1 MAASGVR
8 GRGGSAAARRSGL
21 RSAEASFRP
30 CARMLR
36 LLGDQL
42 IRDPRIAV
50 FELLKNAY
58 DADAAEAT
66 VTLRRIEDEG
76 EASIVVEDD
85 GSGMTF
91 ETVTGAWL
99 EPGTDHRERQRSEGR
114 RSPIHGRL
122 PMGEKG
128 VGRFAVHKLGR
139 EAELVTR
146 AAGAAEVAVAIDWD
160 ELERKGYLSDAALR
174 VAEREPRVFTEDAT
188 GTRITVR
195 RLREPWTRRAARALG
210 RSVTAMTSPFA
221 EAASFRPRL
230 VLDPDPGWLGGLL
243 DPGQALESA
252 LFHAKATVDPGAWTM
267 SYEYRFAPPR
277 RGRRLRPRKV
287 ARADVPLGPS
297 EASGRGR
304 RYLEGLE
311 EAAAEARALDGGA
324 GIGGF
329 AMELHIFDLD
339 REARELFL
347 SDYRGVTGF
356 LDLNGGIRV
365 YRDGIRV
372 YDYGEPGNDWLGL
385 DAGRVNAPAQRIGN
399 RLVVGAVHLDSAA
412 SRGLV
417 EKTNREGFVE
427 SPSCR
432 VFRSAVQAAVQHVV
446 SERNRDKET
455 LRRFAGKRR
464 DAADPVAGALRG
476 LRDRVRGRGLLDE
489 IGPYI
494 DRAERE
500 FEGFRETLLVSAS
513 AGLTMTV
520 AVHEVEKGVAEL
532 NRALDRGARRERL
545 AELAGRLSEVV
556 GAVGFIARR
565 SDRTEEGASDLVSA
579 ALRTIEYRFSHHGVR
594 VRNGFVG
601 GNDFRV
607 QVKRRLVVG
616 ALLNLFDN
624 AVYWLGA
631 RDPAARRLY
640 AGPARGLD
648 GPGILVADNGPGFI
662 DPPDFLV
669 QPFATRK
676 KDGTGL
682 GLYVANE
689 VMRAHGGRLVFPA
702 PGDADL
708 PRGFSGAAVALVFGE
723 G

>member
-30 CARMLR
+30 RARMLR

-91 ETVTGAWL
+91 ETVTGVWL

-252 LFHAKATVDPGAWTM
+252 LFRAKATVDPGAWTM

-427 SPSCR
+427 SPSYG

-500 FEGFRETLLVSAS
+500 FEGFRETLLVSAG

-520 AVHEVEKGVAEL
+520 AVHEVEKGGGGAQPGARPGRPQGAPGRTGGAPVGGGRRDGVH
-532 NRALDRGARRERL
+532 RAPLRPDRGERL
-545 AELAGRLSEVV
+545 
-556 GAVGFIARR
+556 R
-565 SDRTEEGASDLVSA
+565 S
-579 ALRTIEYRFSHHGVR
+579 R
-594 VRNGFVG
+594 VR
-601 GNDFRV
+601 R
-607 QVKRRLVVG
+607 
-616 ALLNLFDN
+616 
-624 AVYWLGA
+624 
-631 RDPAARRLY
+631 
-640 AGPARGLD
+640 
-648 GPGILVADNGPGFI
+648 
-662 DPPDFLV
+662 PPDRRVPVL
-669 QPFATRK
+669 PPRRP
-676 KDGTGL
+676 
-682 GLYVANE
+682 
-689 VMRAHGGRLVFPA
+689 RAERLRP
-702 PGDADL
+702 
-708 PRGFSGAAVALVFGE
+708 GE
-723 G
+723 GLPGCR